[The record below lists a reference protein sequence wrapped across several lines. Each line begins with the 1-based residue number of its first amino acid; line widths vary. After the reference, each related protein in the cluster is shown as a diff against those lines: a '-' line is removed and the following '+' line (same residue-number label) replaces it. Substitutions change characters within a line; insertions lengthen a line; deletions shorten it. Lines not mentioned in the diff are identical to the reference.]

1 MMEGAEGASP
11 KAETAG
17 SAVAVR
23 RSLRPR
29 RSKVGPR
36 SRQRFPVEAWRF
48 RDARLSVGL
57 GVDRCA
63 DLLRVSPRTVR
74 TWEAGTSRV
83 PYAAYKLMR
92 ILRGGK
98 LLGDDWRGFHVWR
111 DTLITPEGHK
121 FEASQLAWWSLQVRM
136 AREWQR
142 GLADRRVASDHSQPA
157 SLAVDPE
164 AALESERFGVRE
176 ANPNSTASE
185 AASGSPGRLQDSQA
199 PASFDRLPA
208 ALVASVGRECVTKN
222 RLPGPPTSN
231 RGVSEP
237 ERLGFQSPEIN
248 GLRGL
253 PSQEVR
259 LLRDSARPEPEYA
272 VAEAV
277 TPPQAPRAATLP
289 KAGVAA
295 RPSRAGVT
303 A

>member
-1 MMEGAEGASP
+1 M
-11 KAETAG
+11 
-17 SAVAVR
+17 
-23 RSLRPR
+23 
-29 RSKVGPR
+29 
-36 SRQRFPVEAWRF
+36 
-48 RDARLSVGL
+48 
-57 GVDRCA
+57 
-63 DLLRVSPRTVR
+63 SPRTVR

-92 ILRGGK
+92 IFRGGK

-142 GLADRRVASDHSQPA
+142 DRAAGCAERQKARDSRVARRVPPTGTA
-157 SLAVDPE
+157 LVDGD
-164 AALESERFGVRE
+164 FG
-176 ANPNSTASE
+176 
-185 AASGSPGRLQDSQA
+185 G
-199 PASFDRLPA
+199 
-208 ALVASVGRECVTKN
+208 LVASLGRECVTKN

-237 ERLGFQSPEIN
+237 ERLGFQSREIN

-253 PSQEVR
+253 PSSEVSR
-259 LLRDSARPEPEYA
+259 SRDSACPEPEYA

-295 RPSRAGVT
+295 RPSRSGVT